1 MAYSFKD
8 LHWSKSIPL
17 KAYHLPESLE
27 DALQI
32 LDSYQG
38 KARVVA
44 GGTDVIPRLRHRDLD
59 VDALVD
65 ITRLPHM
72 DKIDR
77 DGDTIAIGGLVT
89 HAQVAASPLIRE
101 FAWILSQGAGSMGSP
116 QIRNI
121 ATLSGN
127 LASAH
132 PAADASIPL
141 LSLGASVTIATVEGE
156 RTVPLK
162 EFFKDKGRTSL
173 DSSREILTAIRFP
186 VLNGPQG
193 SCHRRLSKRQ
203 SLSIAVLIFTGVVWV
218 DREKRIIKN
227 AGLALGPVAPIPM
240 RASRA
245 EEILKGAPINAE
257 VVEKAAEAAF
267 EESNP
272 ISDPAWGSAEYKK
285 EMVRVFVKR
294 GLREALKQAG
304 TPVK

>member
-1 MAYSFKD
+1 MAYTFKD
-8 LHWSKSIPL
+8 LHWSRSIPL

-27 DALQI
+27 DALRI

-44 GGTDVIPRLRHRDLD
+44 GGTDVIPSLRRRDLD

-72 DKIDR
+72 DKIER

-89 HAQVAASPLIRE
+89 HAQAAASPLIRE
-101 FAWILSQGAGSMGSP
+101 FAWILSRGAGSMGSP

-132 PAADASIPL
+132 PAADAAIPL
-141 LSLGASVTIATVEGE
+141 LSLGATVTISAVEGE
-156 RTVPLK
+156 RTVALK

-173 DSSREILTAIRFP
+173 DSSREILTTIRFP
-186 VLNGPQG
+186 VLNGEQG
-193 SCHRRLSKRQ
+193 SFHQRLSKRR
-203 SLSIAVLIFTGVVWV
+203 SLSIAVLIFSGVVRV
-218 DREKRIIKN
+218 DREKSVIKE
-227 AGLALGPVAPIPM
+227 AALALGPVAPIPM
-240 RASRA
+240 RAGGA
-245 EEILKGAPINAE
+245 EEILRGAPISAE
-257 VVEKAAEAAF
+257 TVERAAEAAF

-272 ISDPAWGSAEYKK
+272 ITDPAWGSAEYKK

-294 GLREALKQAG
+294 GLREALKRAG